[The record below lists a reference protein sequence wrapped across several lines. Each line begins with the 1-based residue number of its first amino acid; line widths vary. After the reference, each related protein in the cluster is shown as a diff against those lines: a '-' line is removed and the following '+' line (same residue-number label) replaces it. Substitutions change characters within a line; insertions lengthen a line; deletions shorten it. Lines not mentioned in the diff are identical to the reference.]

1 MRPGSPKGH
10 LGHTARRMWARLMGR
25 QGNLVLNTMTRT
37 AVLVCATDPIL
48 RGGIVLALRGR
59 PEIQLVD
66 DANAEPARTVA
77 LAVGDRFDERVMAL
91 LRRMRARGYRRIVLL
106 AGAIDDNEVLAAVQS
121 GVCSVAR
128 RSQIDADAL
137 VRLINSAQAGE
148 GSMPPDLLGR
158 LLDRVGRLQTKV
170 LEPRGLKMSGISARE
185 TDVLRL
191 IAQGLSTR
199 EIAKKLCYSERTV
212 KSLLHDVTVRFELRN
227 RSHAVAFAVREGL
240 I

>member
-1 MRPGSPKGH
+1 
-10 LGHTARRMWARLMGR
+10 
-25 QGNLVLNTMTRT
+25 VLNTLTRT

-91 LRRMRARGYRRIVLL
+91 LRRMRTRGYRRIVLL

-128 RSQIDADAL
+128 RSQLDADAL

-170 LEPRGLKMSGISARE
+170 LEPRGLKMSGISTRE

>member
-1 MRPGSPKGH
+1 M
-10 LGHTARRMWARLMGR
+10 
-25 QGNLVLNTMTRT
+25 LNTMTRT

-128 RSQIDADAL
+128 RSQVDADAL

-158 LLDRVGRLQTKV
+158 LLDRVGQLQTKV
-170 LEPRGLKMSGISARE
+170 LEPRGLKTSGISARE

-199 EIAKKLCYSERTV
+199 EVAKKLCYSERTV

>member
-1 MRPGSPKGH
+1 
-10 LGHTARRMWARLMGR
+10 MGR
-25 QGNLVLNTMTRT
+25 QGNLVLNTMTRA

-59 PEIQLVD
+59 PEVQLVD
-66 DANAEPARTVA
+66 DAQAEPGRTVV
-77 LAVGDRFDERVMAL
+77 LAVGDRFDERITAL
-91 LRRMRARGYRRIVLL
+91 LRHVRGRGYRRIVLV
-106 AGAIDDNEVLAAVQS
+106 AGDLDDNEALAAVRA
-121 GVCSVAR
+121 GVRAVAR
-128 RSQIDADAL
+128 RGEIDADAL
-137 VRLINSAQAGE
+137 ARLVNSARAGE

-158 LLDRVGRLQTKV
+158 LLDRMGRPQSTPP
-170 LEPRGLKMSGISARE
+170 EPRGQRSSGVSARE

-199 EIAKKLCYSERTV
+199 EVAKTLCYSERTV

>member
-1 MRPGSPKGH
+1 
-10 LGHTARRMWARLMGR
+10 
-25 QGNLVLNTMTRT
+25 VLNTMTRT

-128 RSQIDADAL
+128 RSQVDADAL

-158 LLDRVGRLQTKV
+158 LLDRVGQLQTKV
-170 LEPRGLKMSGISARE
+170 LEPRGLKTSGISARE

-199 EIAKKLCYSERTV
+199 EVAKKLCYSERTV

>member
-1 MRPGSPKGH
+1 M
-10 LGHTARRMWARLMGR
+10 
-25 QGNLVLNTMTRT
+25 LNTLTRT

-91 LRRMRARGYRRIVLL
+91 LRRMRTRGYRRIVLL

-128 RSQIDADAL
+128 RSQLDADAL

-170 LEPRGLKMSGISARE
+170 LEPRGLKMSGISTRE